1 MAQSTRGGSMFKGK
15 RLIAGMAVGL
25 LGLAVLTGCSK
36 GDSAD
41 KVLRIATPSLGDS
54 ELPVWEAA
62 KASYEAA
69 HEGWTVEFIQQD
81 DDLYSTVGLPTLLN
95 GKNSPDAYFE
105 WAGAR
110 LDQRVAEGFAAD
122 ISTDIESSG
131 LKDLFNDGA
140 FAGYDS
146 GGKLSMIPRAR
157 DVTNVLWYNV
167 DMFAKNGV
175 TPPKTWDEL
184 NTVCAKFKSLKI
196 NCFVQGNKDLW
207 TVGNWGGHI
216 ISRVAGEALY
226 AETLQ
231 KKKPMNGPEFI
242 KGLTVLSDL
251 AKNGYVNE
259 SVNSIADN
267 EAASLFFQGKAAF
280 HPIGSWLVGTQQDQA
295 PDFKMDFIN
304 LPAIT
309 DGAGDQ
315 DSIMAVFTGYIVNA
329 KSSKKT
335 EVLDFFKELYSPE
348 NAKKIADSGTVL
360 LVKSLAGG
368 TLDPLTAK
376 INALLDG
383 AKVVVAPPDTGFELP
398 VADALN
404 AAQAEVIG
412 GKSTPQAA
420 LDAAQEKVAALK

>member
-1 MAQSTRGGSMFKGK
+1 MFKGK
-15 RLIAGMAVGL
+15 KLVAVIASSL
-25 LGLAVLTGCSK
+25 LGLAVITGCSSS
-36 GDSAD
+36 DSAD
-41 KVLRIATPSLGDS
+41 KILRIATPSLGEK

-62 KASYEAA
+62 KAAYEAEN
-69 HEGWTVEFIQQD
+69 EGWTVEFIQQD

-105 WAGAR
+105 WSGAR
-110 LDQRVAEGFAAD
+110 LDQRVAEGYAAD
-122 ISTDIESSG
+122 ISGDIESSG
-131 LKDLFNDGA
+131 LKDLFTDGA

-175 TPPKTWDEL
+175 TPPQTWDEL
-184 NTVCAKFKSLKI
+184 NAACAKFVAAKV

-216 ISRVAGEALY
+216 ISRVTGEALY

-231 KKKPMNGPEFI
+231 KSKPMNSPEFV
-242 KGLTVLSDL
+242 KGLTVLADL
-251 AKNGYVNE
+251 AKAGYVNE

-267 EAASLFFQGKAAF
+267 EAASQFFQGKAAF
-280 HPIGSWLVGTQQDQA
+280 HPIGSWLIGTQQGEA

-304 LPAIT
+304 LPAIS

-315 DSIMAVFTGYIVNA
+315 NSIMAVYTGYIVNE
-329 KSSKKT
+329 KSTKKT
-335 EVLDFFKELYSPE
+335 EVMNFFKILYNAE
-348 NAKKIADSGTVL
+348 NAKQIADAGTLL

-368 TLDPLTAK
+368 ALDPLTEK
-376 INALLDG
+376 INALLNG
-383 AKVVVAPPDTGFELP
+383 ATVVVAPPDTGFELP

-404 AAQAEVIG
+404 AAQAEAIG
-412 GKSTPQAA
+412 GKSSPQAA
-420 LDAAQEKVAALK
+420 LDAAQEKVAALG

>member
-1 MAQSTRGGSMFKGK
+1 MFKRK
-15 RLIAGMAVGL
+15 KLVAVVASSL
-25 LGLAVLTGCSK
+25 LGLAVITGCSSS
-36 GDSAD
+36 DSAD
-41 KVLRIATPSLGDS
+41 KILRIATPSLGEK

-62 KASYEAA
+62 KAAYEAEN
-69 HEGWTVEFIQQD
+69 EGWTVEFIQQD

-105 WAGAR
+105 WSGAR
-110 LDQRVAEGFAAD
+110 LDQRAAEGYAAD
-122 ISTDIESSG
+122 ISGEIESSG
-131 LKDLFNDGA
+131 LKDLFTDGA

-167 DMFAKNGV
+167 DMFTKNGV

-184 NTVCAKFKSLKI
+184 NAACAKFVAAKV

-216 ISRVAGEALY
+216 ISRVTGEALY

-231 KKKPMNGPEFI
+231 KSKPMNSPEFV
-242 KGLTVLSDL
+242 KGLTVLADL
-251 AKNGYVNE
+251 AKAGYVNE

-267 EAASLFFQGKAAF
+267 EAASQFFQGKAAF
-280 HPIGSWLVGTQQDQA
+280 HPIGSWLIGTQQGEA

-304 LPAIT
+304 LPAIS

-315 DSIMAVFTGYIVNA
+315 NSIMAVYTGYIVNE
-329 KSSKKT
+329 KSTKKT
-335 EVLDFFKELYSPE
+335 EVMNFFKILYNAE
-348 NAKKIADSGTVL
+348 NAKKIADAGTLL

-368 TLDPLTAK
+368 ALDPLTEK
-376 INALLDG
+376 INALLNG
-383 AKVVVAPPDTGFELP
+383 ATVVVAPPDTGFELP

-404 AAQAEVIG
+404 AAQAEAIG
-412 GKSTPQAA
+412 GKSSPQAA
-420 LDAAQEKVAALK
+420 LDAAQEKVAALG

>member
-1 MAQSTRGGSMFKGK
+1 MFKGK
-15 RLIAGMAVGL
+15 KLIAVIASSL
-25 LGLAVLTGCSK
+25 LGLAVITGCSSS
-36 GDSAD
+36 DSAD
-41 KVLRIATPSLGDS
+41 KILRIATPSLGEK

-62 KASYEAA
+62 KAAYEAEN
-69 HEGWTVEFIQQD
+69 EGWTVEFIQQD

-105 WAGAR
+105 WSGAR
-110 LDQRVAEGFAAD
+110 LDQRNAEGYAAD
-122 ISTDIESSG
+122 ISGDIESSG
-131 LKDLFNDGA
+131 LKDLFTDGA

-146 GGKLSMIPRAR
+146 NGALSMIPRAR

-167 DMFAKNGV
+167 DMFEKNGV
-175 TPPKTWDEL
+175 TPPKTWEEL
-184 NTVCAKFKSLKI
+184 NAACAKFVAAKV

-216 ISRVAGEALY
+216 ISRVTGEALY

-231 KKKPMNGPEFI
+231 KNKPMNSPEFV
-242 KGLTVLSDL
+242 KGLTVLADL
-251 AKNGYVNE
+251 AKAGYVNE

-267 EAASLFFQGKAAF
+267 EAASQFFQGKAAF
-280 HPIGSWLVGTQQDQA
+280 HPIGSWLIGTQQGEA

-304 LPAIT
+304 LPAIS

-315 DSIMAVFTGYIVNA
+315 NSIMAVYTGYIVNA
-329 KSSKKT
+329 KSTKKT
-335 EVLDFFKELYSPE
+335 EVMNFFKVLYNAE
-348 NAKKIADSGTVL
+348 NAKKIADAGTLL

-368 TLDPLTAK
+368 ALDPLTEK
-376 INALLDG
+376 INTLLDG
-383 AKVVVAPPDTGFELP
+383 ATVVVAPPDTGFELP

-404 AAQAEVIG
+404 AAQAEAIG

-420 LDAAQEKVAALK
+420 LDAAQEKVAALG

>member
-1 MAQSTRGGSMFKGK
+1 MFKGK
-15 RLIAGMAVGL
+15 KLVAVIASSL
-25 LGLAVLTGCSK
+25 LGLAVITGCSSS
-36 GDSAD
+36 DSAD
-41 KVLRIATPSLGDS
+41 KILRIATPSLGEK

-62 KASYEAA
+62 KAAYEAEN
-69 HEGWTVEFIQQD
+69 EGWTVEFIQQD

-105 WAGAR
+105 WSGAR
-110 LDQRVAEGFAAD
+110 LDQRVAEGYAAD
-122 ISTDIESSG
+122 ISGDIESSG
-131 LKDLFNDGA
+131 LKDLFTDGA

-184 NTVCAKFKSLKI
+184 NAACAKFVAAKV

-216 ISRVAGEALY
+216 ISRVTGEALY

-231 KKKPMNGPEFI
+231 KKKPMNSPEFV
-242 KGLTVLSDL
+242 KGLTVLADL
-251 AKNGYVNE
+251 AKAGYVNE

-267 EAASLFFQGKAAF
+267 EAASQFFQGKAAF
-280 HPIGSWLVGTQQDQA
+280 HPIGSWLIGTQQGEA

-304 LPAIT
+304 LPAIS

-315 DSIMAVFTGYIVNA
+315 NSIMAVYTGYIVNE
-329 KSSKKT
+329 KSTKKT
-335 EVLDFFKELYSPE
+335 EVMNFFKVLYNAE
-348 NAKKIADSGTVL
+348 NAKQIADAGTLL

-368 TLDPLTAK
+368 ALDPLTEK
-376 INALLDG
+376 VNALLNG
-383 AKVVVAPPDTGFELP
+383 ATVVVAPPDTGFELP

-404 AAQAEVIG
+404 AAQAEAIG

-420 LDAAQEKVAALK
+420 LDAAQEKVAALG

>member
-1 MAQSTRGGSMFKGK
+1 MFKGK
-15 RLIAGMAVGL
+15 KLVAVIASSL
-25 LGLAVLTGCSK
+25 LGLAVITGCSSS
-36 GDSAD
+36 DSAD
-41 KVLRIATPSLGDS
+41 KILRIATPSLGEK

-62 KASYEAA
+62 KAAYEAEN
-69 HEGWTVEFIQQD
+69 EGWTVEFIQQD

-105 WAGAR
+105 WSGAR
-110 LDQRVAEGFAAD
+110 LDQRVAEGYAAD
-122 ISTDIESSG
+122 ISGDIESSG
-131 LKDLFNDGA
+131 LKDLFTDGA

-184 NTVCAKFKSLKI
+184 NAACAKFVAAKV

-216 ISRVAGEALY
+216 ISRVTGEALY

-231 KKKPMNGPEFI
+231 KSKPMNSPEFV
-242 KGLTVLSDL
+242 KGLTVLADL
-251 AKNGYVNE
+251 AKAGYVNE

-267 EAASLFFQGKAAF
+267 EAASQFFQGKAAF
-280 HPIGSWLVGTQQDQA
+280 HPIGSWLIGTQQGEA
-295 PDFKMDFIN
+295 PNFKMDFIN
-304 LPAIT
+304 LPAIS

-315 DSIMAVFTGYIVNA
+315 NSIMAVYTGYIVNA
-329 KSSKKT
+329 KSTKKT
-335 EVLDFFKELYSPE
+335 EVMNFFKILYNAE
-348 NAKKIADSGTVL
+348 NAKKIADAGTLL

-368 TLDPLTAK
+368 ALDPLTEK
-376 INALLDG
+376 INALLNG
-383 AKVVVAPPDTGFELP
+383 ATVVVAPPDTGFELP

-404 AAQAEVIG
+404 AAQAEAIG
-412 GKSTPQAA
+412 GKSSPQAA
-420 LDAAQEKVAALK
+420 LDAAQEKVAALG

>member
-1 MAQSTRGGSMFKGK
+1 MFKRK
-15 RLIAGMAVGL
+15 KLVAVVASSL
-25 LGLAVLTGCSK
+25 LGLAVITGCSSS
-36 GDSAD
+36 DSAD
-41 KVLRIATPSLGDS
+41 KILRIATPSLGEK

-62 KASYEAA
+62 KAAYEAEN
-69 HEGWTVEFIQQD
+69 EGWTVEFIQQD

-105 WAGAR
+105 WSGAR
-110 LDQRVAEGFAAD
+110 LDQRAAEGYAAD
-122 ISTDIESSG
+122 ISGEIESSG
-131 LKDLFNDGA
+131 LKDLFTDGA

-184 NTVCAKFKSLKI
+184 NAACAKFVAAKV

-216 ISRVAGEALY
+216 ISRVTGEALY

-231 KKKPMNGPEFI
+231 KSKPMNSPEFV
-242 KGLTVLSDL
+242 KGLTVLADL
-251 AKNGYVNE
+251 AKAGYVNE

-267 EAASLFFQGKAAF
+267 EAASQFFQGKAAF
-280 HPIGSWLVGTQQDQA
+280 HPIGSWLIGTQQGEA
-295 PDFKMDFIN
+295 PNFKMDFIN
-304 LPAIT
+304 LPAIS

-315 DSIMAVFTGYIVNA
+315 NSIMAVYTGYIVNE
-329 KSSKKT
+329 KSTKKT
-335 EVLDFFKELYSPE
+335 EVMNFFKILYNAE
-348 NAKKIADSGTVL
+348 NAKQIADAGTLL
-360 LVKSLAGG
+360 LVKSLASG
-368 TLDPLTAK
+368 TLDPLTEK
-376 INALLDG
+376 INALLNG
-383 AKVVVAPPDTGFELP
+383 ATVVVAPPDTGFELP

-404 AAQAEVIG
+404 AAQAEAIG
-412 GKSTPQAA
+412 GKSSPQAA
-420 LDAAQEKVAALK
+420 LDAAQEKVAALG

>member
-1 MAQSTRGGSMFKGK
+1 MFKGK
-15 RLIAGMAVGL
+15 KLVAVIASSL
-25 LGLAVLTGCSK
+25 LGLAVITGCSSS
-36 GDSAD
+36 DSAD
-41 KVLRIATPSLGDS
+41 KILRIATPSLGEK

-62 KASYEAA
+62 KAAYEAEN
-69 HEGWTVEFIQQD
+69 EGWTVEFIQQD

-105 WAGAR
+105 WSGAR
-110 LDQRVAEGFAAD
+110 LDQRVAEGYAAD
-122 ISTDIESSG
+122 ISGDIESSG
-131 LKDLFNDGA
+131 LKDLFTDGA

-184 NTVCAKFKSLKI
+184 NAACAKFVAAKV

-216 ISRVAGEALY
+216 ISRVTGEALY

-231 KKKPMNGPEFI
+231 KSKPMNSPEFV
-242 KGLTVLSDL
+242 KGLTVLADL
-251 AKNGYVNE
+251 AKAGYVNE

-267 EAASLFFQGKAAF
+267 EAASQFFQGKAAF
-280 HPIGSWLVGTQQDQA
+280 HPIGSWLIGTQQGEA

-304 LPAIT
+304 LPAIS

-315 DSIMAVFTGYIVNA
+315 NSIMAVYTGYIVNE
-329 KSSKKT
+329 KSTKKT
-335 EVLDFFKELYSPE
+335 EVMNFFKILYNAE
-348 NAKKIADSGTVL
+348 NAKKIADAGTLL

-368 TLDPLTAK
+368 ALDPLTEK
-376 INALLDG
+376 INALLNG
-383 AKVVVAPPDTGFELP
+383 ATVVVAPPDTGFELP

-404 AAQAEVIG
+404 AAQAEAIG
-412 GKSTPQAA
+412 GKSSPQAA
-420 LDAAQEKVAALK
+420 LDAAQEKVAALG

>member
-1 MAQSTRGGSMFKGK
+1 MFKIK
-15 RLIAGMAVGL
+15 KQLAVIAVAL
-25 LGLAVLTGCSK
+25 LGLGVVTGCSSS
-36 GDSAD
+36 DSAD
-41 KVLRIATPSLGDS
+41 KVLRIAVPSLGDA

-62 KASYEAA
+62 TASYEAA
-69 HEGWTVEFIQQD
+69 NEGWTVEFIQQD

-110 LDQRVAEGFAAD
+110 LDQRVAEGFAGD
-122 ISTDIESSG
+122 ISSEIESSG
-131 LKDLFNDGA
+131 LKAMFNDGA

-146 GGKLSMIPRAR
+146 GGALSMIPRTR

-167 DMFAKNGV
+167 DMFEKNGV
-175 TPPKTWDEL
+175 TPPKTWEEL
-184 NTVCAKFKSLKI
+184 NAACAKFVAAKV

-216 ISRVAGEALY
+216 ISRVTGEALY

-231 KKKPMNGPEFI
+231 KNKPMNSPEFV
-242 KGLTVLSDL
+242 KGLTVLANL
-251 AKNGYVNE
+251 AKAGYVNE

-267 EAASLFFQGKAAF
+267 EAASQFFQGKAAF
-280 HPIGSWLVGTQQDQA
+280 HPIGSWLIGTQQGEA

-304 LPAIT
+304 LPAIS

-315 DSIMAVFTGYIVNA
+315 NSIMAVYTGYIVNE
-329 KSSKKT
+329 KSTKKT
-335 EVLDFFKELYSPE
+335 EVMNFFKILYNAE
-348 NAKKIADSGTVL
+348 NAKQIADAGTLL

-368 TLDPLTAK
+368 ALDPLTEK
-376 INALLDG
+376 INALLNG
-383 AKVVVAPPDTGFELP
+383 ATVVVAPPDTGFELP

-404 AAQAEVIG
+404 AAQAEAIG
-412 GKSTPQAA
+412 GKSSPQAA
-420 LDAAQEKVAALK
+420 LDAAQEKVAALG

>member
-1 MAQSTRGGSMFKGK
+1 MFKAK
-15 RLIAGMAVGL
+15 KLIAITAIAV
-25 LGLAVLTGCSK
+25 LGLAVITGCSK
-36 GDSAD
+36 SASAD
-41 KVLRIATPSLGDS
+41 KVLRVATPSLGDK

-62 KASYEAA
+62 KASFEAS
-69 HEGWTVEFIQQD
+69 HEGWTVELIQQD

-95 GKNSPDAYFE
+95 GKNSPDVYFE

-110 LDQRVAEGFAAD
+110 LDQRVAEGYAAD
-122 ISTDIESSG
+122 ISGDIESSG
-131 LKDLFNDGA
+131 LKALFNDGA
-140 FAGYDS
+140 FAGYES
-146 GGKLSMIPRAR
+146 GGKLSMIPRTR

-167 DMFAKNGV
+167 DMFAKFGI

-184 NTVCAKFKSLKI
+184 NAACAKFKAAKI

-207 TVGNWGGHI
+207 TVGNWGGHV
-216 ISRVAGEALY
+216 ISRVAGEAVY

-231 KKKPMNGPEFI
+231 KTKPMNSPEFV
-242 KGLTVLSDL
+242 KGLTVLVDL

-267 EAASLFFQGKAAF
+267 EAASLFFQGKAAM
-280 HPIGSWLVGTQQDQA
+280 HPIGSWLVGTQQSEA
-295 PDFKMDFIN
+295 PKFTMDFIN
-304 LPAIT
+304 LPAIAG
-309 DGAGDQ
+309 GAGDQ
-315 DSIMAVFTGYIVNA
+315 DSIMAVYTGYAVNA
-329 KSSKKT
+329 KSNKKT
-335 EVLDFFKELYSPE
+335 EVMDFFKELYGTE
-348 NAKKIADSGTVL
+348 NAKSIADSGTVL
-360 LVKSLAGG
+360 LLKSLAAG

-383 AKVVVAPPDTGFELP
+383 AKVVVAPPDTGFALP

-412 GKSTPQAA
+412 GKSSPQAA

>member
-1 MAQSTRGGSMFKGK
+1 MFKGK
-15 RLIAGMAVGL
+15 KLVAVIASSL
-25 LGLAVLTGCSK
+25 LGLAVITGCSSS
-36 GDSAD
+36 DSAD
-41 KVLRIATPSLGDS
+41 KILRIATPSLGEK

-62 KASYEAA
+62 KAAYEAEN
-69 HEGWTVEFIQQD
+69 EGWTVEFIQQD

-105 WAGAR
+105 WSGAR
-110 LDQRVAEGFAAD
+110 LDQRAAEGYAAD
-122 ISTDIESSG
+122 ISGEIESSG
-131 LKDLFNDGA
+131 LKDLFTDGA

-184 NTVCAKFKSLKI
+184 NAACAKFVAAKV

-216 ISRVAGEALY
+216 ISRVTGEALY

-231 KKKPMNGPEFI
+231 KSKPMNSPEFV
-242 KGLTVLSDL
+242 KGLTVLADL
-251 AKNGYVNE
+251 AKAGYVNE

-267 EAASLFFQGKAAF
+267 EAASQFFQGKAAF
-280 HPIGSWLVGTQQDQA
+280 HPIGSWLIGTQQGEA
-295 PDFKMDFIN
+295 PNFKMDFIN
-304 LPAIT
+304 LPAIS

-315 DSIMAVFTGYIVNA
+315 NSIMAVYTGYIVNE
-329 KSSKKT
+329 KSTKKT
-335 EVLDFFKELYSPE
+335 EVMNFFKILYNAE
-348 NAKKIADSGTVL
+348 NAKQIADAGTLL

-368 TLDPLTAK
+368 ALDPLTEK
-376 INALLDG
+376 INALLNG
-383 AKVVVAPPDTGFELP
+383 ATVVVAPPDTGFELP

-404 AAQAEVIG
+404 AAQAEAIG
-412 GKSTPQAA
+412 GKLSPQAA
-420 LDAAQEKVAALK
+420 LDAAQEKVAALG

>member
-1 MAQSTRGGSMFKGK
+1 MFKGK
-15 RLIAGMAVGL
+15 KLIAVIASSL
-25 LGLAVLTGCSK
+25 LGLAVITGCSSS
-36 GDSAD
+36 DSAD
-41 KVLRIATPSLGDS
+41 KILRIATPSLGEK

-62 KASYEAA
+62 KAAYEAEN
-69 HEGWTVEFIQQD
+69 EGWTVEFIQQD

-105 WAGAR
+105 WSGAR
-110 LDQRVAEGFAAD
+110 LDQRVAEGYAAD
-122 ISTDIESSG
+122 ISGDIESSG
-131 LKDLFNDGA
+131 LKDLFTDGA

-146 GGKLSMIPRAR
+146 NGALSMIPRAR

-167 DMFAKNGV
+167 DMFEKNGV
-175 TPPKTWDEL
+175 TPPTTWEEL
-184 NTVCAKFKSLKI
+184 NAACAKFVAAKV

-216 ISRVAGEALY
+216 ISRVTGEALY

-231 KKKPMNGPEFI
+231 KSKPMNSPEFV
-242 KGLTVLSDL
+242 KGLTVLADL
-251 AKNGYVNE
+251 AKAGYVNE

-267 EAASLFFQGKAAF
+267 EAASQFFQGKAAF
-280 HPIGSWLVGTQQDQA
+280 HPIGSWLIGTQQGEA

-304 LPAIT
+304 LPAIS

-315 DSIMAVFTGYIVNA
+315 NSIMAVYTGYIVNE
-329 KSSKKT
+329 KSTKKT
-335 EVLDFFKELYSPE
+335 EVMNFFKVLYNAE
-348 NAKKIADSGTVL
+348 NAKQIADAGTLL

-368 TLDPLTAK
+368 ALDPLTEK
-376 INALLDG
+376 INALLNG
-383 AKVVVAPPDTGFELP
+383 ATVVVAPPDTGFELP

-404 AAQAEVIG
+404 AAQAEAIG

-420 LDAAQEKVAALK
+420 LDAAQEKVAALG

>member
-1 MAQSTRGGSMFKGK
+1 MFKRK
-15 RLIAGMAVGL
+15 KLVAVVASSL
-25 LGLAVLTGCSK
+25 LGLAVITGCSSS
-36 GDSAD
+36 DSAD
-41 KVLRIATPSLGDS
+41 KILRIATPSLGEK

-62 KASYEAA
+62 KAAYEAEN
-69 HEGWTVEFIQQD
+69 EGWTVEFIQQD

-105 WAGAR
+105 WSGAR
-110 LDQRVAEGFAAD
+110 LDQRAAEGYAAD
-122 ISTDIESSG
+122 ISGEIESSG
-131 LKDLFNDGA
+131 LKDLFTDGA

-184 NTVCAKFKSLKI
+184 NAACAKFVAAKV

-216 ISRVAGEALY
+216 ISRVTGEALY

-231 KKKPMNGPEFI
+231 KSKPMNSPEFV
-242 KGLTVLSDL
+242 KGLTVLADL
-251 AKNGYVNE
+251 AKAGYVNE

-267 EAASLFFQGKAAF
+267 EAASQFFQGKAAF
-280 HPIGSWLVGTQQDQA
+280 HPIGSWLIGTQQGEA

-304 LPAIT
+304 LPAIS

-315 DSIMAVFTGYIVNA
+315 NSIMAVYTGYIVNE
-329 KSSKKT
+329 KSTKKT
-335 EVLDFFKELYSPE
+335 EVMNFFKILYNAE
-348 NAKKIADSGTVL
+348 NAKKIADAGTLL
-360 LVKSLAGG
+360 LVKSLASG
-368 TLDPLTAK
+368 TLDPLTEK
-376 INALLDG
+376 INALLNG
-383 AKVVVAPPDTGFELP
+383 ATVVVAPPDTGFELP

-404 AAQAEVIG
+404 AAQAEAIG
-412 GKSTPQAA
+412 GKSSPQAA
-420 LDAAQEKVAALK
+420 LDAAQEKVAALG

>member
-1 MAQSTRGGSMFKGK
+1 MFKGK
-15 RLIAGMAVGL
+15 KLVAVIASSL
-25 LGLAVLTGCSK
+25 LGLAVITGCSSS
-36 GDSAD
+36 DSAD
-41 KVLRIATPSLGDS
+41 KILRIATPSLGEK

-62 KASYEAA
+62 KAAYEAEN
-69 HEGWTVEFIQQD
+69 EGWTVEFIQQD

-105 WAGAR
+105 WSGAR
-110 LDQRVAEGFAAD
+110 LDQRAAEGYAAD
-122 ISTDIESSG
+122 ISGDIESSG
-131 LKDLFNDGA
+131 LKDLFTDGA

-167 DMFAKNGV
+167 DMFTKNGV

-184 NTVCAKFKSLKI
+184 NAACAKFKAAKI

-216 ISRVAGEALY
+216 ISRVTGEALY

-231 KKKPMNGPEFI
+231 KKKPMNSPEFV
-242 KGLTVLSDL
+242 KGLTVLADL
-251 AKNGYVNE
+251 AKAGYVNE

-267 EAASLFFQGKAAF
+267 EAASQFFQGKAAF
-280 HPIGSWLVGTQQDQA
+280 HPIGSWLIGTQQGEA

-304 LPAIT
+304 LPAIS

-315 DSIMAVFTGYIVNA
+315 NSIMAVYTGYIVNE
-329 KSSKKT
+329 KSTKKT
-335 EVLDFFKELYSPE
+335 EVMNFFKILYNAE
-348 NAKKIADSGTVL
+348 NAKKIADAGTLL

-368 TLDPLTAK
+368 ALDPLTEK
-376 INALLDG
+376 INALLNG
-383 AKVVVAPPDTGFELP
+383 ATVVVAPPDTGFELP

-404 AAQAEVIG
+404 AAQAEAIG
-412 GKSTPQAA
+412 GKSSPQAA
-420 LDAAQEKVAALK
+420 LDAAQEKVAALG

>member
-1 MAQSTRGGSMFKGK
+1 MFKGK
-15 RLIAGMAVGL
+15 KLVAVIASSL
-25 LGLAVLTGCSK
+25 LGLAVITGCSSS
-36 GDSAD
+36 DSAD
-41 KVLRIATPSLGDS
+41 KILRIATPSLGEK

-62 KASYEAA
+62 KAAYEAEN
-69 HEGWTVEFIQQD
+69 EGWTVEFIQQD

-105 WAGAR
+105 WSGAR
-110 LDQRVAEGFAAD
+110 LDQRVAEGYAAD
-122 ISTDIESSG
+122 ISGDIESSG
-131 LKDLFNDGA
+131 LKDLFTDGA

-184 NTVCAKFKSLKI
+184 NAACAKFVAAKV

-216 ISRVAGEALY
+216 ISRVTGEALY

-231 KKKPMNGPEFI
+231 KSKPMNSPEFV
-242 KGLTVLSDL
+242 KGLTVLADL
-251 AKNGYVNE
+251 AKAGYVNE

-267 EAASLFFQGKAAF
+267 EAASQFFQGKAAF
-280 HPIGSWLVGTQQDQA
+280 HPIGSWLIGTQQGEA

-304 LPAIT
+304 LPAIS

-315 DSIMAVFTGYIVNA
+315 NSIMAVYTGYIVNE
-329 KSSKKT
+329 KSTKKT
-335 EVLDFFKELYSPE
+335 EVMNFFKVLYNAE
-348 NAKKIADSGTVL
+348 NAKQIADAGTLL

-368 TLDPLTAK
+368 ALDPLTEK
-376 INALLDG
+376 VNALLNG
-383 AKVVVAPPDTGFELP
+383 ATVVVAPPDTGFELP

-404 AAQAEVIG
+404 AAQAEAIG

-420 LDAAQEKVAALK
+420 LDAAQEKVAALG

>member
-1 MAQSTRGGSMFKGK
+1 MFKGK
-15 RLIAGMAVGL
+15 KLVAVIASSL
-25 LGLAVLTGCSK
+25 LGLAVITGCSSS
-36 GDSAD
+36 DSAD
-41 KVLRIATPSLGDS
+41 KILRIATPSLGEK

-62 KASYEAA
+62 KAAFEAEN
-69 HEGWTVEFIQQD
+69 EGWTVEFIQQD

-105 WAGAR
+105 WSGAR
-110 LDQRVAEGFAAD
+110 LDQRVAEGYAAD
-122 ISTDIESSG
+122 ISGDIESSG
-131 LKDLFNDGA
+131 LKDLFTDGA

-146 GGKLSMIPRAR
+146 NGALSMIPRAR

-167 DMFAKNGV
+167 DMFTKNGV

-184 NTVCAKFKSLKI
+184 NAACAKFVAAKV

-216 ISRVAGEALY
+216 ISRVTGEALY

-231 KKKPMNGPEFI
+231 KKKPMNSPEFV
-242 KGLTVLSDL
+242 KGLTVLADL
-251 AKNGYVNE
+251 AKAGYVNE

-267 EAASLFFQGKAAF
+267 EAASQFFQGKAAF
-280 HPIGSWLVGTQQDQA
+280 HPIGSWLIGTQQGEA

-304 LPAIT
+304 LPAIS

-315 DSIMAVFTGYIVNA
+315 NSIMAVYTGYIVNE
-329 KSSKKT
+329 KSTKKT
-335 EVLDFFKELYSPE
+335 EVMNFFKVLYNAE
-348 NAKKIADSGTVL
+348 NAKQIADAGTLL

-368 TLDPLTAK
+368 ALDPLTEK
-376 INALLDG
+376 INALLNG
-383 AKVVVAPPDTGFELP
+383 ATVVVAPPDTGFELP

-404 AAQAEVIG
+404 AAQAEAIG

-420 LDAAQEKVAALK
+420 LDAAQEKVAALG

>member
-1 MAQSTRGGSMFKGK
+1 MFKGK
-15 RLIAGMAVGL
+15 KLVAVIASSL
-25 LGLAVLTGCSK
+25 LGLAVITGCSSS
-36 GDSAD
+36 DSAD
-41 KVLRIATPSLGDS
+41 KILRIATPSLGEK

-62 KASYEAA
+62 KAAYEAEN
-69 HEGWTVEFIQQD
+69 EGWTVEFIQQD

-105 WAGAR
+105 WSGAR
-110 LDQRVAEGFAAD
+110 LDQRAAEGYAAD
-122 ISTDIESSG
+122 ISGEIESSG
-131 LKDLFNDGA
+131 LKDLFTDGA

-184 NTVCAKFKSLKI
+184 NAACAKFVAAKV

-216 ISRVAGEALY
+216 ISRVTGEALY

-231 KKKPMNGPEFI
+231 KKKPMNGPEFV
-242 KGLTVLSDL
+242 KGLTVLADL
-251 AKNGYVNE
+251 AKAGYVNE

-267 EAASLFFQGKAAF
+267 EAASQFFQGKAAF
-280 HPIGSWLVGTQQDQA
+280 HPIGSWLIGTQQGEA

-304 LPAIT
+304 LPAIS

-315 DSIMAVFTGYIVNA
+315 NSIMAVYTGYIVNE
-329 KSSKKT
+329 KSTKKT
-335 EVLDFFKELYSPE
+335 EVMNFFKILYNAE
-348 NAKKIADSGTVL
+348 NAKKIADAGTLL

-368 TLDPLTAK
+368 ALDPLTEK
-376 INALLDG
+376 INALLNG
-383 AKVVVAPPDTGFELP
+383 ATVVVAPPDTGFELP

-404 AAQAEVIG
+404 AAQAEAIG
-412 GKSTPQAA
+412 GKSSPQAA
-420 LDAAQEKVAALK
+420 LDAAQEKVAALG

>member
-1 MAQSTRGGSMFKGK
+1 MFKGK
-15 RLIAGMAVGL
+15 KLVAVIASSL
-25 LGLAVLTGCSK
+25 LGLAVITGCSSS
-36 GDSAD
+36 DSAD
-41 KVLRIATPSLGDS
+41 KILRIATPSLGEK

-62 KASYEAA
+62 KAAYEAEN
-69 HEGWTVEFIQQD
+69 EGWTVEFIQQD

-105 WAGAR
+105 WSGAR
-110 LDQRVAEGFAAD
+110 LDQRAAEGYAAD
-122 ISTDIESSG
+122 ISGDIESSG
-131 LKDLFNDGA
+131 LKDLFTDGA

-167 DMFAKNGV
+167 DMFEKNGV
-175 TPPKTWDEL
+175 TPPKTWEEL
-184 NTVCAKFKSLKI
+184 NAACAKFVAAKV

-216 ISRVAGEALY
+216 ISRVTGEALY

-231 KKKPMNGPEFI
+231 KSKPMNSPEFV
-242 KGLTVLSDL
+242 KGLTVLADL
-251 AKNGYVNE
+251 AKAGYVNE

-267 EAASLFFQGKAAF
+267 EAASQFFQGKAAF
-280 HPIGSWLVGTQQDQA
+280 HPIGSWLIGTQQGEA

-304 LPAIT
+304 LPAIS

-315 DSIMAVFTGYIVNA
+315 NSIMAVYTGYIVNE
-329 KSSKKT
+329 KSTKKT
-335 EVLDFFKELYSPE
+335 EVMNFFKILYNAE
-348 NAKKIADSGTVL
+348 NAKQIADAGTLL

-368 TLDPLTAK
+368 ALDPLTEK
-376 INALLDG
+376 INALLNG
-383 AKVVVAPPDTGFELP
+383 ATVVVAPPDTGFELP

-404 AAQAEVIG
+404 AAQAEAIG
-412 GKSTPQAA
+412 GKSSPQAA
-420 LDAAQEKVAALK
+420 LDAAQEKVAALG

>member
-1 MAQSTRGGSMFKGK
+1 MFKGK
-15 RLIAGMAVGL
+15 KLVAVIASSL
-25 LGLAVLTGCSK
+25 LGLAVVTGCSSS
-36 GDSAD
+36 DSAD
-41 KVLRIATPSLGDS
+41 KILRIATPSLGEK

-105 WAGAR
+105 WSGAR
-110 LDQRVAEGFAAD
+110 LDQRVAEGYAAD
-122 ISTDIESSG
+122 ISGDIESSG
-131 LKDLFNDGA
+131 LKDLFADGA

-146 GGKLSMIPRAR
+146 NGALSMIPRAR

-167 DMFAKNGV
+167 DMFEKNGV
-175 TPPKTWDEL
+175 TPPTTWDEL
-184 NTVCAKFKSLKI
+184 NAACAKFVAAKV

-216 ISRVAGEALY
+216 ISRVTGEALY

-231 KKKPMNGPEFI
+231 KKKPMNSPEFV
-242 KGLTVLSDL
+242 KGLTVLADL
-251 AKNGYVNE
+251 AKAGYVNE

-267 EAASLFFQGKAAF
+267 EAASQFFQGKAAF
-280 HPIGSWLVGTQQDQA
+280 HPIGSWLIGTQQGEA

-304 LPAIT
+304 LPAIA

-315 DSIMAVFTGYIVNA
+315 NSIMAVYTGYIVNA
-329 KSSKKT
+329 KSTKKT
-335 EVLDFFKELYSPE
+335 EVMDFFKELYNAE
-348 NAKKIADSGTVL
+348 NAKAIADAGTLL

-368 TLDPLTAK
+368 ALDPLTEK
-376 INALLDG
+376 INALLNG
-383 AKVVVAPPDTGFELP
+383 ATVVVAPPDTGFELP

-404 AAQAEVIG
+404 AAQAEAIG

>member
-1 MAQSTRGGSMFKGK
+1 MFKGK
-15 RLIAGMAVGL
+15 KLVAVIASSL
-25 LGLAVLTGCSK
+25 LGLAVITGCSSS
-36 GDSAD
+36 DSAD
-41 KVLRIATPSLGDS
+41 KILRIATPCLGEK

-62 KASYEAA
+62 KAAYEAEN
-69 HEGWTVEFIQQD
+69 EGWTVEFIQQD

-105 WAGAR
+105 WSGAR
-110 LDQRVAEGFAAD
+110 LDQRVAEGYAAD
-122 ISTDIESSG
+122 ISGDIESSG
-131 LKDLFNDGA
+131 LKDLFTDGA

-175 TPPKTWDEL
+175 TPPTTWDEL
-184 NTVCAKFKSLKI
+184 NAACAKFVAAKV

-216 ISRVAGEALY
+216 ISRVTGEALY

-231 KKKPMNGPEFI
+231 KSKPMNSPEFV
-242 KGLTVLSDL
+242 KGLTVLADL
-251 AKNGYVNE
+251 AKAGYVNE

-267 EAASLFFQGKAAF
+267 EAASQFFQGKAAF
-280 HPIGSWLVGTQQDQA
+280 HPIGSWLIGTQQGEA

-304 LPAIT
+304 LPAIS

-315 DSIMAVFTGYIVNA
+315 NSIMAVYTGYIVNE
-329 KSSKKT
+329 KSTKKT
-335 EVLDFFKELYSPE
+335 EVMNFFKILYNAE
-348 NAKKIADSGTVL
+348 NAKQIADAGTLL

-368 TLDPLTAK
+368 ALDPLTEK
-376 INALLDG
+376 INALLNG
-383 AKVVVAPPDTGFELP
+383 ATVVVAPPDTGFELP

-404 AAQAEVIG
+404 AAQAEAIG
-412 GKSTPQAA
+412 GKSSPQAA
-420 LDAAQEKVAALK
+420 LDAAQEKVAALG

>member
-1 MAQSTRGGSMFKGK
+1 MFKGK
-15 RLIAGMAVGL
+15 KLVAVIASSL
-25 LGLAVLTGCSK
+25 LGLAVITGCSSS
-36 GDSAD
+36 DSAD
-41 KVLRIATPSLGDS
+41 KILRIATPSLGEK

-62 KASYEAA
+62 KAAYEAEN
-69 HEGWTVEFIQQD
+69 EGWTVEFIQQD

-105 WAGAR
+105 WSGAR
-110 LDQRVAEGFAAD
+110 LDQRAAEGYAAD
-122 ISTDIESSG
+122 ISGEIESSG
-131 LKDLFNDGA
+131 LKDLFTDGA

-167 DMFAKNGV
+167 DMFTKNGV

-184 NTVCAKFKSLKI
+184 NAACAKFKAAKI

-216 ISRVAGEALY
+216 ISRVTGEALY

-231 KKKPMNGPEFI
+231 KKKPMNSPEFV
-242 KGLTVLSDL
+242 KGLTVLADL
-251 AKNGYVNE
+251 AKAGYVNE

-267 EAASLFFQGKAAF
+267 EAASQFFQGKAAF
-280 HPIGSWLVGTQQDQA
+280 HPIGSWLIGTQQGEA
-295 PDFKMDFIN
+295 PNFKMDFIN
-304 LPAIT
+304 LPAIS

-315 DSIMAVFTGYIVNA
+315 NSIMAVYTGYIVNE
-329 KSSKKT
+329 KSTKKT
-335 EVLDFFKELYSPE
+335 EVMNFFKILYNAE
-348 NAKKIADSGTVL
+348 NAKQIADAGTLL

-368 TLDPLTAK
+368 ALDPLTEK
-376 INALLDG
+376 INALLNG
-383 AKVVVAPPDTGFELP
+383 ATVVVAPPDTGFELP

-404 AAQAEVIG
+404 AAQAEAIG
-412 GKSTPQAA
+412 GKSSPQAA
-420 LDAAQEKVAALK
+420 LDAAQEKVAALG

>member
-1 MAQSTRGGSMFKGK
+1 MFKGK
-15 RLIAGMAVGL
+15 KLVAVLASSL
-25 LGLAVLTGCSK
+25 LGLAVITGCSSS
-36 GDSAD
+36 DSAD
-41 KVLRIATPSLGDS
+41 KILRIATPSLGEK

-62 KASYEAA
+62 KAAYEAEN
-69 HEGWTVEFIQQD
+69 EGWTVEFIQQD

-105 WAGAR
+105 WSGAR
-110 LDQRVAEGFAAD
+110 LDQRVAEGYAAD
-122 ISTDIESSG
+122 ISGDIESSG
-131 LKDLFNDGA
+131 LKDLFTDGA

-146 GGKLSMIPRAR
+146 NGALSMIPRAR

-167 DMFAKNGV
+167 DMFTKNGV
-175 TPPKTWDEL
+175 TPPKTWEEL
-184 NTVCAKFKSLKI
+184 NAACAKFVAAKV

-216 ISRVAGEALY
+216 ISRVTGEALY

-231 KKKPMNGPEFI
+231 KSKPMNSPEFV
-242 KGLTVLSDL
+242 KGLTVLADL
-251 AKNGYVNE
+251 AKAGYVNE

-267 EAASLFFQGKAAF
+267 EAASQFFQGKAAF
-280 HPIGSWLVGTQQDQA
+280 HPIGSWLIGTQQGEA

-304 LPAIT
+304 LPAIS

-315 DSIMAVFTGYIVNA
+315 NSIMAVYTGYIVNA
-329 KSSKKT
+329 KSTKKT
-335 EVLDFFKELYSPE
+335 EVMNFFKLLYNAE
-348 NAKKIADSGTVL
+348 NAKQIADAGTLL

-368 TLDPLTAK
+368 TLDPLTEK
-376 INALLDG
+376 INALLNG
-383 AKVVVAPPDTGFELP
+383 ATVVVAPPDTGFELP

-404 AAQAEVIG
+404 AAQAEAIG

-420 LDAAQEKVAALK
+420 LDAAQEKVAALG

>member
-1 MAQSTRGGSMFKGK
+1 MAFHRKK
-15 RLIAGMAVGL
+15 LVAVIASSL
-25 LGLAVLTGCSK
+25 LGLAVITGCSSS
-36 GDSAD
+36 DSAD
-41 KVLRIATPSLGDS
+41 KILRIATPSLGEK

-62 KASYEAA
+62 KAAYEAEN
-69 HEGWTVEFIQQD
+69 EGWTVEFIQQD

-105 WAGAR
+105 WSGAR
-110 LDQRVAEGFAAD
+110 LDQRAAEGYAAD
-122 ISTDIESSG
+122 ISGEIESSG
-131 LKDLFNDGA
+131 LKDLFTDGA

-184 NTVCAKFKSLKI
+184 NAACAKFVAAKV

-216 ISRVAGEALY
+216 ISRVTGEALY

-231 KKKPMNGPEFI
+231 KSKPMNSPEFV
-242 KGLTVLSDL
+242 KGLTVLADL
-251 AKNGYVNE
+251 AKAGYVNE

-267 EAASLFFQGKAAF
+267 EAASQFFQGKAAF
-280 HPIGSWLVGTQQDQA
+280 HPIGSWLIGTQQGEA

-304 LPAIT
+304 LPAIS

-315 DSIMAVFTGYIVNA
+315 NSIMAVYTGYIVNE
-329 KSSKKT
+329 KSTKKT
-335 EVLDFFKELYSPE
+335 EVMNFFKILYNAE
-348 NAKKIADSGTVL
+348 NAKQIADAGTLL

-368 TLDPLTAK
+368 ALDPLTEK
-376 INALLDG
+376 INALLNG
-383 AKVVVAPPDTGFELP
+383 ATVVVAPPDTGFELP

-404 AAQAEVIG
+404 AAQAEAIG
-412 GKSTPQAA
+412 GKSSPQAA
-420 LDAAQEKVAALK
+420 LDAAQEKVAALG

>member
-1 MAQSTRGGSMFKGK
+1 
-15 RLIAGMAVGL
+15 
-25 LGLAVLTGCSK
+25 
-36 GDSAD
+36 
-41 KVLRIATPSLGDS
+41 LRIATPSLGEK

-62 KASYEAA
+62 KAAYEAEN
-69 HEGWTVEFIQQD
+69 EGWTVEFIQQD

-105 WAGAR
+105 WSGAR
-110 LDQRVAEGFAAD
+110 LDQRAAEGYAAD
-122 ISTDIESSG
+122 ISGDIESSG
-131 LKDLFNDGA
+131 LKDLFTDGA

-175 TPPKTWDEL
+175 TPPTTWDEL
-184 NTVCAKFKSLKI
+184 NAACAKFVAAKV

-216 ISRVAGEALY
+216 ISRVTGEALY

-231 KKKPMNGPEFI
+231 KNKPMNSPEFV
-242 KGLTVLSDL
+242 KGLTVLADL
-251 AKNGYVNE
+251 AKAGYVNE

-267 EAASLFFQGKAAF
+267 EAASQFFQGKAAF
-280 HPIGSWLVGTQQDQA
+280 HPIGSWLIGTQQGEA

-304 LPAIT
+304 LPAIS

-315 DSIMAVFTGYIVNA
+315 NSIMAVYTGYIVNE
-329 KSSKKT
+329 KSTKKT
-335 EVLDFFKELYSPE
+335 EVMNFFKILYNAE
-348 NAKKIADSGTVL
+348 NAKQIADAGTLL

-368 TLDPLTAK
+368 ALDPLTEK
-376 INALLDG
+376 INALLNG
-383 AKVVVAPPDTGFELP
+383 ATVVVAPPDTGFELP

-404 AAQAEVIG
+404 AAQAEAIG
-412 GKSTPQAA
+412 GKSSPQAA
-420 LDAAQEKVAALK
+420 LDAAQEKVAALG

>member
-1 MAQSTRGGSMFKGK
+1 
-15 RLIAGMAVGL
+15 
-25 LGLAVLTGCSK
+25 
-36 GDSAD
+36 
-41 KVLRIATPSLGDS
+41 LRIATPSLGEK

-62 KASYEAA
+62 KAAYEAEN
-69 HEGWTVEFIQQD
+69 EGWTVEFIQQD

-105 WAGAR
+105 WSGAR
-110 LDQRVAEGFAAD
+110 LDQRAAEGYAAD
-122 ISTDIESSG
+122 ISGDIESSG
-131 LKDLFNDGA
+131 LKDLFTDGA

-167 DMFAKNGV
+167 DMFEKNGV
-175 TPPKTWDEL
+175 TPPKTWEEL
-184 NTVCAKFKSLKI
+184 NAACAKFVAAKV

-216 ISRVAGEALY
+216 ISRVTGEALY

-231 KKKPMNGPEFI
+231 KNKPMNSPEFV
-242 KGLTVLSDL
+242 KGLTVLADL
-251 AKNGYVNE
+251 AKAGYVNE

-267 EAASLFFQGKAAF
+267 EAASQFFQGKAAF
-280 HPIGSWLVGTQQDQA
+280 HPIGSWLIGTQQGEA

-304 LPAIT
+304 LPAIS

-315 DSIMAVFTGYIVNA
+315 NSIMAVYTGYIVNE
-329 KSSKKT
+329 KSTKKT
-335 EVLDFFKELYSPE
+335 EVMNFFKILYNAE
-348 NAKKIADSGTVL
+348 NAKQIADAGTLL

-368 TLDPLTAK
+368 ALDPLTEK
-376 INALLDG
+376 INALLNG
-383 AKVVVAPPDTGFELP
+383 ATVVVAPPDTGFELP

-404 AAQAEVIG
+404 AAQAEAIG
-412 GKSTPQAA
+412 GKSSPQAA
-420 LDAAQEKVAALK
+420 LDAAQEKVAALG

>member
-1 MAQSTRGGSMFKGK
+1 MSKLKKQ
-15 RLIAGMAVGL
+15 IAVIAVAL
-25 LGLAVLTGCSK
+25 LGLGVISGCSSS
-36 GDSAD
+36 DSAD
-41 KVLRIATPSLGDS
+41 KVLRIAVPSLGDA

-69 HEGWTVEFIQQD
+69 NEGWTVEFIQQD

-110 LDQRVAEGFAAD
+110 LDQRVAEGFAGD
-122 ISTDIESSG
+122 ISSEIESSG
-131 LKDLFNDGA
+131 LKAMFNDGA

-146 GGKLSMIPRAR
+146 GGALSMIPRTR

-167 DMFAKNGV
+167 DMFTKNGV

-184 NTVCAKFKSLKI
+184 NAACAKFKAAKI

-216 ISRVAGEALY
+216 ISRVAGEAIY

-231 KKKPMNGPEFI
+231 KSKPMNGPEFV
-242 KGLTVLSDL
+242 KGLTVLADL

-280 HPIGSWLVGTQQDQA
+280 HPIGSWLIGTQQSTA

-304 LPAIT
+304 LPSIA

-315 DSIMAVFTGYIVNA
+315 NSIMAVYTGYAVNA
-329 KSSKKT
+329 KSTKKV
-335 EVLDFFKELYSPE
+335 EVMNFFKELYNAE
-348 NAKKIADSGTVL
+348 NAQKIADSGTVL
-360 LVKSLAGG
+360 LLKSLAGG
-368 TLDPLTAK
+368 ALDPLAAK

-383 AKVVVAPPDTGFELP
+383 ATVVVAPPDTGFELP

-404 AAQAEVIG
+404 AAQAEAIG
-412 GKSTPQAA
+412 GKSDPQTA
-420 LDAAQEKVAALK
+420 LDAAQEKVAALG

>member
-1 MAQSTRGGSMFKGK
+1 MFKGK
-15 RLIAGMAVGL
+15 KLLAVAATSL
-25 LGLAVLTGCSK
+25 LGLGVLTGCSSS
-36 GDSAD
+36 DSAD
-41 KVLRIATPSLGDS
+41 KILRIATPSLGEA

-69 HEGWTVEFIQQD
+69 HEGWTVQLIQQD

-110 LDQRVAEGFAAD
+110 LSQRASEGFAAD
-122 ISTDIESSG
+122 ISSEIESSG

-140 FAGYDS
+140 FAGYDVN
-146 GGKLSMIPRAR
+146 GKLSMIPRTR

-167 DMFAKNGV
+167 DMFTKNGL

-184 NTVCAKFKSLKI
+184 NSVCAKFKSQKI

-216 ISRVAGEALY
+216 ISRVTGEDLY
-226 AETLQ
+226 AQTLQ
-231 KKKPMNGPEFI
+231 KSKPINGPEFV
-242 KGLTVLSDL
+242 KGLTVLSGL
-251 AKNGYVNE
+251 AKSGYVNA

-267 EAASLFFQGKAAF
+267 EAASQFFQGKAAF
-280 HPIGSWLVGTQQDQA
+280 HPIGSWLVGTQKSEA
-295 PDFKMDFIN
+295 PNFKMDFIN
-304 LPAIT
+304 LPSISG
-309 DGAGDQ
+309 GAGDQ
-315 DSIMAVFTGYIVNA
+315 QSIMAVYTGYAVNA

-335 EVLDFFKELYSPE
+335 EVMDYFKELYEAE
-348 NAKKIADSGTVL
+348 NANKISAAGTVL
-360 LVKSLAGG
+360 LLKSLAGG
-368 TLDPLTAK
+368 SLDALTGK
-376 INALLDG
+376 INALLD
-383 AKVVVAPPDTGFELP
+383 AATTVVAPPDTGFELP

-412 GKSTPQAA
+412 GKSTPQVA

>member
-1 MAQSTRGGSMFKGK
+1 MFKGK
-15 RLIAGMAVGL
+15 KLIAVIASSL
-25 LGLAVLTGCSK
+25 LGLAVITGCSSS
-36 GDSAD
+36 DSAD
-41 KVLRIATPSLGDS
+41 KILRIATPSLGEK

-62 KASYEAA
+62 KAAYEAE

-105 WAGAR
+105 WSGAR
-110 LDQRVAEGFAAD
+110 LDQRVAEGYAAD
-122 ISTDIESSG
+122 ISGDVESSG
-131 LKDLFNDGA
+131 LKDLFTDGA

-167 DMFAKNGV
+167 DMFTKNGV

-184 NTVCAKFKSLKI
+184 NAACAKFVAAKV

-216 ISRVAGEALY
+216 ISRVTGEALY

-231 KKKPMNGPEFI
+231 KSKPMNSPEFV
-242 KGLTVLSDL
+242 KGLTVLADL
-251 AKNGYVNE
+251 AKAGYVNE

-267 EAASLFFQGKAAF
+267 EAASQFFQGKAAF
-280 HPIGSWLVGTQQDQA
+280 HPIGSWLIGTQQGEA
-295 PDFKMDFIN
+295 PNFKMDFIN
-304 LPAIT
+304 LPAIS

-315 DSIMAVFTGYIVNA
+315 NSIMAVYTGYIVNA
-329 KSSKKT
+329 KSTKKT
-335 EVLDFFKELYSPE
+335 EVMDFFKVLYNAE
-348 NAKKIADSGTVL
+348 NAKKIADAGTLL

-368 TLDPLTAK
+368 TLDPLTEK
-376 INALLDG
+376 INALLNG
-383 AKVVVAPPDTGFELP
+383 ATVVVAPPDTGFELP

-404 AAQAEVIG
+404 AAQAEAIG

>member
-1 MAQSTRGGSMFKGK
+1 MFKGK
-15 RLIAGMAVGL
+15 KLVAVIASSL
-25 LGLAVLTGCSK
+25 LGLAVITGCSSS
-36 GDSAD
+36 DSAD
-41 KVLRIATPSLGDS
+41 KILRIATPSLGEK

-62 KASYEAA
+62 KAAYEAEN
-69 HEGWTVEFIQQD
+69 EGWTVEFIQQD

-105 WAGAR
+105 WSGAR
-110 LDQRVAEGFAAD
+110 LDQRAAEGYAAD
-122 ISTDIESSG
+122 ISGDIESSG
-131 LKDLFNDGA
+131 LKDLFTDGA

-167 DMFAKNGV
+167 DMFEKNGV
-175 TPPKTWDEL
+175 TPPKTWEEL
-184 NTVCAKFKSLKI
+184 NTACAKFVAAKV

-216 ISRVAGEALY
+216 ISRVTGEALY

-231 KKKPMNGPEFI
+231 KSKPMNSPEFV
-242 KGLTVLSDL
+242 KGLTVLADL
-251 AKNGYVNE
+251 AKAGYVNE
-259 SVNSIADN
+259 SVNTIADN
-267 EAASLFFQGKAAF
+267 EAASQFFQGKAAF
-280 HPIGSWLVGTQQDQA
+280 HPIGSWLIGTQQGEA

-304 LPAIT
+304 LPAIS

-315 DSIMAVFTGYIVNA
+315 NSIMAVYTGYIVNA
-329 KSSKKT
+329 KSTKKT
-335 EVLDFFKELYSPE
+335 EVMNFFKVLYNAE
-348 NAKKIADSGTVL
+348 NAKKIADAGTLL

-368 TLDPLTAK
+368 ALDPLTEK
-376 INALLDG
+376 INALLNG
-383 AKVVVAPPDTGFELP
+383 ATVVVAPPDTGFELP

-404 AAQAEVIG
+404 AAQAEAIG

-420 LDAAQEKVAALK
+420 LDAAQEKVAALG

>member
-1 MAQSTRGGSMFKGK
+1 MFKGK
-15 RLIAGMAVGL
+15 KLVAVIASSL
-25 LGLAVLTGCSK
+25 LGLAVITGCSSS
-36 GDSAD
+36 DSAD
-41 KVLRIATPSLGDS
+41 KILRIATPSLGEK

-62 KASYEAA
+62 KAAYEAEN
-69 HEGWTVEFIQQD
+69 EGWTVEFIQQD

-105 WAGAR
+105 WSGAR
-110 LDQRVAEGFAAD
+110 LDQRAAEGYAAD
-122 ISTDIESSG
+122 ISGDIESSG
-131 LKDLFNDGA
+131 LKDLFTDGA

-184 NTVCAKFKSLKI
+184 NAACAKFVAAKV

-216 ISRVAGEALY
+216 ISRVTGEALY

-231 KKKPMNGPEFI
+231 KSKPMNSPEFV
-242 KGLTVLSDL
+242 KGLTVLADL
-251 AKNGYVNE
+251 AKAGYVNE

-267 EAASLFFQGKAAF
+267 EAASQFFQGKAAF
-280 HPIGSWLVGTQQDQA
+280 HPIGSWLIGTQQGEA

-304 LPAIT
+304 LPAIS

-315 DSIMAVFTGYIVNA
+315 NSIMAVYTGYIVNE
-329 KSSKKT
+329 KSTKKT
-335 EVLDFFKELYSPE
+335 EVMNFFKILYNAE
-348 NAKKIADSGTVL
+348 NAKKIADAGTLL

-368 TLDPLTAK
+368 ALDPLTEK
-376 INALLDG
+376 INALLNG
-383 AKVVVAPPDTGFELP
+383 ATVVVAPPDTGFELP

-404 AAQAEVIG
+404 AAQAEAIG

-420 LDAAQEKVAALK
+420 LDAAQEKVAALG

>member
-1 MAQSTRGGSMFKGK
+1 MFKAK
-15 RLIAGMAVGL
+15 KLIAITAIAV
-25 LGLAVLTGCSK
+25 LGLAVITGCSK
-36 GDSAD
+36 SASAD
-41 KVLRIATPSLGDS
+41 KVLRVATPSLGDK

-62 KASYEAA
+62 KASFEAS
-69 HEGWTVEFIQQD
+69 HEGWTVELIQQD

-95 GKNSPDAYFE
+95 GKNSPDVYFE

-110 LDQRVAEGFAAD
+110 LDQRVAEGYAAD
-122 ISTDIESSG
+122 ISGDIESSG

-140 FAGYDS
+140 FAGYES
-146 GGKLSMIPRAR
+146 GGKLSMIPRTR

-167 DMFAKNGV
+167 DMFAKFGI

-184 NTVCAKFKSLKI
+184 NAACAKFKAAKI

-207 TVGNWGGHI
+207 TVGNWGGHV
-216 ISRVAGEALY
+216 ISRVAGEAVY

-231 KKKPMNGPEFI
+231 KTKPMNSPEFV
-242 KGLTVLSDL
+242 KGLTVLADL

-267 EAASLFFQGKAAF
+267 EAASLFFQGKAAM
-280 HPIGSWLVGTQQDQA
+280 HPIGSWLVGTQQSEA
-295 PDFKMDFIN
+295 PKFTMDFIN
-304 LPAIT
+304 LPAIAG
-309 DGAGDQ
+309 GAGDQ
-315 DSIMAVFTGYIVNA
+315 DSIMAVYTGYAVNA

-335 EVLDFFKELYSPE
+335 EVMDFFKELYGTE
-348 NAKKIADSGTVL
+348 NAKSIADSGTVL
-360 LVKSLAGG
+360 LLKSLAAG

-383 AKVVVAPPDTGFELP
+383 AKVVVAPPDTGFALP

-412 GKSTPQAA
+412 GKSSPQAA

>member
-1 MAQSTRGGSMFKGK
+1 MFKGK
-15 RLIAGMAVGL
+15 KLIAIVASSL
-25 LGLAVLTGCSK
+25 LGLAVITGCSSS
-36 GDSAD
+36 DSAD
-41 KVLRIATPSLGDS
+41 KILRIATPSLGEK

-62 KASYEAA
+62 KAAYEAEN
-69 HEGWTVEFIQQD
+69 EGWTVEFIQQD

-105 WAGAR
+105 WSGAR
-110 LDQRVAEGFAAD
+110 LDQRVAEGYAAD
-122 ISTDIESSG
+122 ISGDIESSG
-131 LKDLFNDGA
+131 LKDLFTDGA

-175 TPPKTWDEL
+175 TPPTTWDEL
-184 NTVCAKFKSLKI
+184 NAACAKFVAAKV

-216 ISRVAGEALY
+216 ISRVTGEALY

-231 KKKPMNGPEFI
+231 KSKPMNSPEFV
-242 KGLTVLSDL
+242 KGLTVLADL
-251 AKNGYVNE
+251 AKAGYVNE

-267 EAASLFFQGKAAF
+267 EAASQFFQGKAAF
-280 HPIGSWLVGTQQDQA
+280 HPIGSWLIGTQQGEA

-304 LPAIT
+304 LPAIS

-315 DSIMAVFTGYIVNA
+315 NSIMAVYTGYIVNE
-329 KSSKKT
+329 KSTKKT
-335 EVLDFFKELYSPE
+335 EVMNFFKILYNAE
-348 NAKKIADSGTVL
+348 NAKQIADAGTLL

-368 TLDPLTAK
+368 ALDPLTEK
-376 INALLDG
+376 INALLNG
-383 AKVVVAPPDTGFELP
+383 ATVVVAPPDTGFELP

-404 AAQAEVIG
+404 AAQAEAIG
-412 GKSTPQAA
+412 GKSSPQAA
-420 LDAAQEKVAALK
+420 LDAAQEKVAALG

>member
-1 MAQSTRGGSMFKGK
+1 
-15 RLIAGMAVGL
+15 
-25 LGLAVLTGCSK
+25 
-36 GDSAD
+36 
-41 KVLRIATPSLGDS
+41 LRIATPSLGEK

-62 KASYEAA
+62 KAAYEAEN
-69 HEGWTVEFIQQD
+69 EGWTVEFIQQD

-105 WAGAR
+105 WSGAR
-110 LDQRVAEGFAAD
+110 LDQRVAEGYAAD
-122 ISTDIESSG
+122 ISGDIESSG
-131 LKDLFNDGA
+131 LKDLFTDGA

-184 NTVCAKFKSLKI
+184 NAACAKFVAAKV

-216 ISRVAGEALY
+216 ISRVTGEALY

-231 KKKPMNGPEFI
+231 KSKPMNSPEFV
-242 KGLTVLSDL
+242 KGLTVLADL
-251 AKNGYVNE
+251 AKAGYVNE

-267 EAASLFFQGKAAF
+267 EAASQFFQGKAAF
-280 HPIGSWLVGTQQDQA
+280 HPIGSWLIGTQQGEA

-304 LPAIT
+304 LPAIS

-315 DSIMAVFTGYIVNA
+315 NSIMAVYTGYIVNE
-329 KSSKKT
+329 KSTKKT
-335 EVLDFFKELYSPE
+335 EVMNFFKVLYNAE
-348 NAKKIADSGTVL
+348 NAKQIADAGTLL

-368 TLDPLTAK
+368 ALDPLTEK
-376 INALLDG
+376 INALLNG
-383 AKVVVAPPDTGFELP
+383 ATVVVAPPDTGFELP

-404 AAQAEVIG
+404 AAQAEAIG

-420 LDAAQEKVAALK
+420 LDAAQEKVAALG